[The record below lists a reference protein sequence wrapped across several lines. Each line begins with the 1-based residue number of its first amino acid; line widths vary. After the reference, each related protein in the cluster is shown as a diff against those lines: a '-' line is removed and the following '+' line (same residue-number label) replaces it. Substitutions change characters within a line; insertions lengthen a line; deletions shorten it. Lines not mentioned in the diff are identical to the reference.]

1 MTNQSNINDHVEGRM
16 GFYEDAINEARRR
29 EAESEEHRTRIEKE
43 RRETNERYRR
53 AGELKLRQWF
63 DSIGMTPHPVF
74 TATEPVTRWVE
85 DKSVTFIQMKWS
97 YGGYEY
103 NGTWYPG
110 DKLAVRMHI
119 ANWSYDVTDKAS
131 IGSALIHAQQRMK
144 SDTP

>member
-1 MTNQSNINDHVEGRM
+1 M

-74 TATEPVTRWVE
+74 TATEPVYAMGRRQIRH
-85 DKSVTFIQMKWS
+85 F
-97 YGGYEY
+97 
-103 NGTWYPG
+103 YP
-110 DKLAVRMHI
+110 DEMVIWR
-119 ANWSYDVTDKAS
+119 V
-131 IGSALIHAQQRMK
+131 
-144 SDTP
+144 